1 MTALKRKKKILIADD
16 SELNREILAEILGE
30 EYDIVEAENGAMA
43 MAELQRDNAEIAMI
57 LLDYVMPEMDGFEVL
72 RAMNR
77 KHWIEEIPVIMIS
90 AESSRTYM
98 EQAYELG
105 VTDFITRPF
114 EPLVIQRRV
123 KNTMMLYAK
132 QRRLTDM
139 VIEQIYEKERQSDL
153 MIDMLSHIVEFR
165 NGESGS
171 HVQNIHVLT
180 ELMLKHLVTT
190 TDKYPL
196 TAADI
201 AMISTASALH
211 DIGKI
216 CIPEEVLNKPG
227 RLTVEEFEI
236 MKTHAEVGAKM
247 IRDMPAFEDEP
258 MMKLAYEICRWH
270 HERYDGRGYPDGL
283 KGDDIPIGAQ
293 IVALADVYDAL
304 TSERVY
310 KRAFSHEVAVEMI
323 LDGQCGTFNPVL
335 MQCLRE
341 LAPVLQEELDR
352 AVVMNSN
359 ERRLEEI
366 TQDVMRRND
375 LPISSHPMGLLERER
390 VKYGFFAALA
400 RDIWFEFTQTPPLL
414 TFSPRGAKR
423 LGVDEVI
430 VNPLKNEQT
439 LSIVGE
445 EDVRAFIEKVRATT
459 AEQPVLEYN
468 CSMRIDGRVRDMNVI
483 ARSMWTWD
491 DPPKYTGIIGKIVDA
506 QEQQNGSTWNINKWM
521 NTHDLLTGLYTP
533 TMAAG
538 YIRKWLESPLDR
550 NAALVLIRLENYRV
564 LSEGYGNSYADRVIY
579 YMAERLHRLAHG
591 GDILARLEGETFMA
605 FLETRDDVR
614 SEVQRI
620 FNGMEGSYEDITLS
634 VRVGAACV
642 NEGEMPTYETLLSTA
657 IQALESTTR
666 AEDGRM
672 VCFHWNDESTDW
684 GGESHES
691 EDLL

>member
-1 MTALKRKKKILIADD
+1 MPALKRKKKILIADD
-16 SELNREILAEILGE
+16 SELNREILAEILGD

-43 MAELQRDNAEIAMI
+43 MMELQRDNAEIAMI

-98 EQAYELG
+98 EQDYELG

-132 QRRLTDM
+132 QRRLTDL
-139 VIEQIYEKERQSDL
+139 VIEQIYEKERQSDI

-165 NGESGS
+165 NGESGK

-180 ELMLKHLVTT
+180 ELMLKQLMGM
-190 TDKYPL
+190 TDKYAL
-196 TAADI
+196 TTADI

-247 IRDMPAFEDEP
+247 IKDMPSFESEP

-283 KGDDIPIGAQ
+283 KGDDIPIAAQ

-323 LDGQCGTFNPVL
+323 LDGQCGTFNPIL
-335 MQCLRE
+335 LQCLE
-341 LAPVLQEELDR
+341 DIAPVLQEELDH
-352 AVVMNSN
+352 AVTMGTN
-359 ERRLEEI
+359 ERRLQEI
-366 TQDVMRRND
+366 TQDLMRRND
-375 LPISSHPMGLLERER
+375 LPISNHPMGLLESER
-390 VKYGFFAALA
+390 LKYGFFAALA
-400 RDIWFEFTQTPPLL
+400 QDIWFEFTQTPPLL
-414 TFSPRGAKR
+414 TISPRGAKR
-423 LGVDEVI
+423 LGVDEVL
-430 VNPLKNEQT
+430 VDPVHNEQMLT
-439 LSIVGE
+439 LVE
-445 EDVRAFIEKVRATT
+445 KRDVDQFVKRVHETT
-459 AEQPVLEYN
+459 PEQPVLEYLCN
-468 CSMRIDGRVRDMNVI
+468 VRIDGRVRDMKVI

-491 DPPKYTGIIGKIVDA
+491 DPPRYNGVIGKIVDA
-506 QEQQNGSTWNINKWM
+506 QEQASAGNINKWM
-521 NTHDLLTGLYTP
+521 NTHDLLTGLYTH
-533 TMAAG
+533 TMAAE
-538 YIRKWLESPLDR
+538 YIRKWLENPLDR
-550 NAALVLIRLENYRV
+550 HAALVLIRLENYRV

-579 YMAERLHRLAHG
+579 YVAERLHRLAHG
-591 GDILARLEGETFMA
+591 GDVLARLEGETFMA
-605 FLETRDDVR
+605 FMESREDPKT
-614 SEVQRI
+614 EVERI
-620 FNGMEGSYEDITLS
+620 FKALEGSYEDITLS
-634 VRVGAACV
+634 VRIGAACAV
-642 NEGEMPTYETLLSTA
+642 MGEQPTYDAMLSTA
-657 IQALESTTR
+657 IQALESTSR
-666 AEDGRM
+666 SEDGRM
-672 VCFHWNDESTDW
+672 VCFRWNDESEW
-684 GGESHES
+684 GGIQ
-691 EDLL
+691 